1 MINSLSP
8 NFDARPEG
16 QEVDILLMH
25 YTGMRSGEAALERMC
40 SAQAK
45 VSAHYMVEEDGRVF
59 QLVEEKDR
67 AWHAGVASWAGAS
80 DINARSIGIEIV
92 NPGHEFG
99 YRAFPEVQIAA
110 VVELARGILSRHRVP
125 AHRVLGHSDV
135 APSRKEDPGELFP
148 WGELAQAGV
157 GWFLDLTET
166 GETAPSGLSL
176 GDRGE
181 AVSDLQKRFRAFGY
195 GIDITGEFDLLTEA
209 VCRAFQRH
217 YCPAQLSGV
226 ADAKTQGVLAAY
238 LDKAPFRD

>member
-1 MINSLSP
+1 MISSPSP

-25 YTGMRSGEAALERMC
+25 YTGMRSGAAALERMC
-40 SAQAK
+40 LPEAK

-67 AWHAGVASWAGAS
+67 AWHAGVSSWAGAS

-99 YRAFPEVQIAA
+99 YRVFPDVQIAA
-110 VVELARGILSRHRVP
+110 VAELARGILSRHLVP

-135 APSRKEDPGELFP
+135 APIRKEDPGELFP
-148 WGELAQAGV
+148 WGQLAQAGV
-157 GWFLDLTET
+157 GMFLDPVKIAQAE
-166 GETAPSGLSL
+166 APALLL
-176 GDRGE
+176 GAQGA
-181 AVSDLQKRFRAFGY
+181 AVSELQKRFRAFGY
-195 GIDITGEFDLLTEA
+195 GLEITGEYDLLTEA
-209 VCRAFQRH
+209 VTRAFQRH

-238 LDKAPFRD
+238 LDKGPFRD